1 MNANYDGVSICEANV
16 VTLCQSGSENAR
28 LERRLLSELSVG
40 SEVGDF
46 AISGAP
52 FDNLLLQSS
61 DTT

>member
-46 AISGAP
+46 DFWRS
-52 FDNLLLQSS
+52 L
-61 DTT
+61 